1 MELIKEKLAEI
12 KPYEKPYSPPPSGG
26 GLMSSMYNLS
36 RARELVDDVQKD
48 QLILNQFYQNISPYN
63 DIVKKVFNNYGLTTS
78 RLICNT
84 NKNEEDMSKILSEIQ
99 ENIDNS

>member
-1 MELIKEKLAEI
+1 MEKIKKQIANI

-26 GLMSSMYNLS
+26 GLVSSMYNLS
-36 RARELVDDVQKD
+36 RARELVYDVQKD

-63 DIVKKVFNNYGLTTS
+63 DIVKKVFNKYGLTTS
-78 RLICNT
+78 LLICNT
-84 NKNEEDMSKILSEIQ
+84 NKDEEYMSKILSEIQ